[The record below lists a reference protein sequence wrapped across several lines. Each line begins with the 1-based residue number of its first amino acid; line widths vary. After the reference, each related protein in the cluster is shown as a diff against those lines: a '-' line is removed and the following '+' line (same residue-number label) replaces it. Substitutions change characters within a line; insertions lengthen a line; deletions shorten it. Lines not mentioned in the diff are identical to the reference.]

1 MAKKLISYNV
11 NGIRAAKRKGF
22 DEWLENSQADV
33 VLIQETKAQPDQIEE
48 EVFSKLGYHCFWHSA
63 EKKGYS
69 GVGILSKEKPKHV
82 EIGCGL
88 DYIDREGRIIRADF
102 EKYSIMS
109 VYVPSGSSGND
120 RQDFKMEFLK
130 DFKTYITA
138 LLKDI
143 PNLIIGGDFNICH
156 TEIDIHN
163 PKSNKDTSGFL
174 AEEREWVSSFL
185 EIGMNDSFRRIYPD
199 LKDSYSWWSYRA
211 NARANNK
218 GWRID
223 YQMVSQALKENI
235 VDASIL
241 TAAKHSDHCPVQV
254 RIKS

>member
-22 DEWLENSQADV
+22 DEWLAETKADV
-33 VLIQETKAQPDQIEE
+33 VVIQETKAQPEQIEE
-48 EVFSKLGYHCFWHSA
+48 EAFKDLGYYCYWHSA

-69 GVGILSKEKPKHV
+69 GVGILSKEKPQHV
-82 EIGCGL
+82 EIGCGI

-102 EKYSIMS
+102 ADYSVMS
-109 VYVPSGSSGND
+109 VYIPSGSSGDD
-120 RQDFKMEFLK
+120 RQDLKMDFLG
-130 DFKTYITA
+130 DFKNYING

-156 TEIDIHN
+156 SEVDIHN

-174 AEEREWVSSFL
+174 PAERDWVSAFL
-185 EIGMNDSFRRIYPD
+185 EIGMHDSFRTIYPD
-199 LKDSYSWWSYRA
+199 LVDRYSWWSYRA

-223 YQMVSQALKENI
+223 YQMVSSALKDRI
-235 VDASIL
+235 SDADIL
-241 TAAKHSDHCPVQV
+241 KEAMHSDHCPVQV
-254 RIKS
+254 SLD

>member
-22 DEWLENSQADV
+22 DEWLESSQADV
-33 VLIQETKAQPDQIEE
+33 MVIQETKAQPDQIEE
-48 EVFSKLGYHCFWHSA
+48 EPFSNLGYHCYWHSA

-69 GVGILSKEKPKHV
+69 GVGILTKEKPKHV
-82 EIGCGL
+82 EIGCGI

-102 EKYSIMS
+102 ADYSVMS
-109 VYVPSGSSGND
+109 VYIPSGSSGD
-120 RQDFKMEFLK
+120 ERQDFKMEFLE
-130 DFKTYITA
+130 DFKTYISA

-174 AEEREWVSSFL
+174 PEERAWVSSFL
-185 EIGMNDSFRRIYPD
+185 EIGMHDSFRTIYPD
-199 LKDSYSWWSYRA
+199 LKDKYSWWSYRA

-223 YQMVSQALKENI
+223 YQMVSAALKDRI
-235 VDASIL
+235 SAADIL
-241 TAAKHSDHCPVQV
+241 TEARHSDHCPVQL
-254 RIKS
+254 SLEF